1 MRGQVAGNSPKER
14 TNTWFSH
21 FKNLLGN
28 APPVDDSEEDI
39 PDIIANLDIEDG
51 PLTMEEHLHAKRS
64 LKLGKCAGP
73 DNIPP
78 EVLKTCDLDDI
89 MLSFCNQVLMNGRKP
104 DQWSLSNILPVPKS
118 GNLSN
123 TDNYR
128 GIGLTCII
136 AKIFNSMILNRIRGP
151 IDSHLRDNQN
161 GFRKNRSTLSHILAL
176 RRILEEARK
185 NNLSVVL
192 TFIDFK
198 KAFDSIHRG
207 KMIKILKAYGI
218 PPRLLRA
225 INAMYSGTRS
235 KVVTP
240 DGDTEE
246 FKITAGVLQGD
257 TLAPFIVVIVLDY
270 VLRKAISGRESEFG
284 FMLTPR
290 RSSRNPEKVI
300 TDLVFADDIALTSG
314 NVDRAQ
320 RLLSRVENE
329 GNRVGLLLSE
339 KKTKVMTCNVAPD
352 PILTNGGIALE
363 EVEDFKYLGSWVN
376 SSERDIKTRK
386 ALAWKALNSMKRVW
400 KSNVSNELKTRLFI
414 ATVESVLLYGCE
426 SWTFTSALERSLDG
440 CYTRMLRAALN
451 ISWQSFVPNKELYGT
466 LPRIS
471 DKVAWRRLGLA
482 GHCFRHKEL
491 LAGELVLWEPTHG
504 RRGRGRP
511 SATFIDTLKRD
522 LGTDDKLELEVC
534 MTSQE
539 DWRARRAARLRPP

>member
-14 TNTWFSH
+14 TNTWFSL

-28 APPVDDSEEDI
+28 APPVDDPEEDI

-51 PLTMEEHLHAKRS
+51 PFTMEEYLHAKRS

-89 MLSFCNQVLMNGRKP
+89 ILSFCNQVLMNGRKP

-136 AKIFNSMILNRIRGP
+136 AKIFNSMILNRIGGP

-246 FKITAGVLQGD
+246 FEITAGVLQGD
-257 TLAPFIVVIVLDY
+257 TLAPFIFVIVLDY

-451 ISWQSFVPNKELYGT
+451 ISWQSFVPNEELYGT

-491 LAGELVLWEPTHG
+491 LAGE
-504 RRGRGRP
+504 
-511 SATFIDTLKRD
+511 
-522 LGTDDKLELEVC
+522 
-534 MTSQE
+534 
-539 DWRARRAARLRPP
+539 

>member
-1 MRGQVAGNSPKER
+1 
-14 TNTWFSH
+14 
-21 FKNLLGN
+21 
-28 APPVDDSEEDI
+28 
-39 PDIIANLDIEDG
+39 
-51 PLTMEEHLHAKRS
+51 MEEYLHAKRS

-89 MLSFCNQVLMNGRKP
+89 ILSFCNQVLMNGRKP

-246 FKITAGVLQGD
+246 FEITAGVLQGD
-257 TLAPFIVVIVLDY
+257 TLAPFIFVIVLDY

-284 FMLTPR
+284 LMLTPR

-451 ISWQSFVPNKELYGT
+451 ISWQSFCT
-466 LPRIS
+466 
-471 DKVAWRRLGLA
+471 
-482 GHCFRHKEL
+482 
-491 LAGELVLWEPTHG
+491 
-504 RRGRGRP
+504 
-511 SATFIDTLKRD
+511 
-522 LGTDDKLELEVC
+522 
-534 MTSQE
+534 
-539 DWRARRAARLRPP
+539 